1 MRRRQFL
8 LATAATTL
16 ATQIPPALAAKP
28 LRKLAL
34 LVGINSYPDGIPN
47 LKGCLNDL
55 ELQRNL
61 LINRFGF
68 LPQDILTLTNQAATR
83 AAIIQAFETH
93 LINQANPNDI
103 ALFHFS
109 GHGVRIQD
117 PEPINEDGL
126 NGAIAPYDYGD
137 PKGAIVNPIMGKTLF
152 LLLSALKT
160 DSVTTVLDCCHS
172 GGGLRGDTLRS
183 DTLVRSIDD
192 FRGPSFP
199 QASRAEIQDQERWQK
214 NLGWSKSE
222 LQKRRRQGHAK
233 GIGLGSTGRN
243 QLAADAPFDDF
254 HAGAFTYLLTR
265 HLWQTAPNVSL
276 KTSFE
281 QLALQTKTLAQ
292 AARIFQDPTY
302 VSQDARLDL
311 RPLYF
316 TNPTRPAAE
325 ATVRQTIGNQ
335 VEFWLGGIAPQ
346 SLSAFTQGANFTLL
360 NDRGQSVGEI
370 EQTGR
375 SGLIGYGQIQ
385 SGKARSG
392 TLMREQIRGIP
403 ANLSLALGLDASLT
417 SAKSEVQQALEPFSR
432 LQLSTPADHWLL
444 RTSTGSIGLSLP
456 DNTALTGSL
465 GPSGESIP
473 SAIRRLQPQFQSL
486 LAAQMLRQI
495 AQSTT
500 QGLKLSATIQE
511 PGIRGSDRRKF
522 PPGKQIAI
530 EITNPNDQPLHIA
543 IVAIDGDGSLT
554 ILAPTDWEA
563 TEPPPPLLPHQS
575 TTIPNPAGP
584 FRFRLQPPAGLLE
597 ILVLGST
604 TSLLDPLKGLRQIA
618 RRGQTRSG
626 NPLTLQ
632 ADQPVVII
640 DQLFTGLGNLDI
652 DRRRS
657 TTYRMDNRQ
666 LTSLSITI
674 EVAEA
679 M

>member
-8 LATAATTL
+8 ITTAATTL
-16 ATQIPPALAAKP
+16 ATQIPSTLAAQP
-28 LRKLAL
+28 SRKLAL

-61 LINRFGF
+61 LIHRLGF

-83 AAIIQAFETH
+83 AAIIQAFEIH
-93 LINQANPNDI
+93 LIGQANPNDI
-103 ALFHFS
+103 VLFHFS
-109 GHGVRIQD
+109 GHGVRVQD
-117 PEPINEDGL
+117 PEPIDEDGL

-172 GGGLRGDTLRS
+172 GGGLRDDTP
-183 DTLVRSIDD
+183 VRTIDD
-192 FRGPSFP
+192 RRGPSFP
-199 QASRAEIQDQERWQK
+199 QASRAETQDQERWLK
-214 NLGWSKSE
+214 TLGWNKPE
-222 LQKRRRQGHAK
+222 LQNRRRQGHAK

-281 QLALQTKTLAQ
+281 QLALQTKTLAK

-302 VSQDARLDL
+302 ISQDARLAL

-316 TNPTRPAAE
+316 TNPNRPTAE
-325 ATVRQTIGNQ
+325 ATVRQTTGNQ

-360 NDRGQSVGEI
+360 DDRGQTIGEI

-417 SAKSEVQQALEPFSR
+417 SAKSQVQQALEPFGR
-432 LQLSTPADHWLL
+432 LKLSTPADHWLF
-444 RTSTGSIGLSLP
+444 RNASGAIGLNLP

-473 SAIRRLQPQFQSL
+473 KAIQRLQLQFQSL
-486 LAAQMLRQI
+486 LAAQMLRKI

-500 QGLKLSATIQE
+500 QGLKLLATIQT
-511 PGIRGSDRRKF
+511 PGGRGSDRRKF
-522 PPGKQIAI
+522 APGQQIAI

-575 TTIPNPAGP
+575 TIIPTPGGL
-584 FRFRLQPPAGLLE
+584 FLFRLQPPEGLLE

-604 TSLLDPLKGLRQIA
+604 TSLMDPLKGLRQIA
-618 RRGQTRSG
+618 RGSQTRSG

-632 ADQPVVII
+632 ADQPVAIV
-640 DQLFTGLGNLDI
+640 DQLFTGLGNLGI
-652 DRRRS
+652 DRRQN